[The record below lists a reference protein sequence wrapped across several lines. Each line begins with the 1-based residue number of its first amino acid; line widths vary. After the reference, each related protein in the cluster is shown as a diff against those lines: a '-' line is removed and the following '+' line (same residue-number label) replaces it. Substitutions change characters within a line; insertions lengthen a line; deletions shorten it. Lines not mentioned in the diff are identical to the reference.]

1 MLRLF
6 HSIFGH
12 DTEPERYPANLV
24 GAAIERAVD
33 GTDPWLRGLS
43 GYRRKLRPAV
53 LHAIDHVVGLVERLD
68 APLELSRHN
77 YGVDPLLRMYF
88 ISADQ
93 LDNLLHTDPA
103 LADFKRE
110 NNLASPPFYA
120 LLTMECEQRRTFGVD
135 QQGDLMVRDV
145 PQVTVGMTSHRL
157 IDPRTELGETQRFL
171 KRRAFDHLLTL
182 ALARIVATQDAR
194 ENLLRYR
201 TLLQSKLNCL
211 QRGSWGFSDL
221 SREAP
226 LPVVELQANLDE
238 IEAKLLELGG
248 DDRYIE
254 KNLEI
259 LVEVLADAQHQLW
272 GEQLSLIVDRMGIK
286 RSVAA
291 DDAPEIRLTELHNA
305 AGRRM
310 IIQLVEIPQAV

>member
-1 MLRLF
+1 
-6 HSIFGH
+6 
-12 DTEPERYPANLV
+12 
-24 GAAIERAVD
+24 
-33 GTDPWLRGLS
+33 
-43 GYRRKLRPAV
+43 
-53 LHAIDHVVGLVERLD
+53 
-68 APLELSRHN
+68 
-77 YGVDPLLRMYF
+77 
-88 ISADQ
+88 
-93 LDNLLHTDPA
+93 
-103 LADFKRE
+103 
-110 NNLASPPFYA
+110 
-120 LLTMECEQRRTFGVD
+120 
-135 QQGDLMVRDV
+135 MVRDV
-145 PQVTVGMTSHRL
+145 PQVTVGMTNHRL
-157 IDPRTELGETQRFL
+157 LDPMTALGETQRFL
-171 KRRAFDHLLTL
+171 KRRAFDHLLSL

-194 ENLLRYR
+194 ENLLRHR

-211 QRGSWGFSDL
+211 QRGNWGFSDL

-226 LPVVELQANLDE
+226 LPVVELHENLDE

-259 LVEVLADAQHQLW
+259 LVEVLGSAERQLW

-310 IIQLVEIPQAV
+310 IIRLVKIPQAVHVSKDF